1 MITLSDVRRT
11 LPVLALAAA
20 LAGCDDLLDVE
31 QPGLITEEDTKGNTA
46 LLEPIVNDAEG
57 EYHAAFNWMANSGA
71 ALSDEALFGHGWS
84 PWEEY
89 DNRDVTPAGGAW
101 DGIGYGYIARSRVAG
116 TRAVDRVKALAG
128 SQELLAR
135 ALTYAGF
142 STILAADYMC
152 EVVLNGGAPLTPT
165 VAYDSAIALLIPA
178 VAAATAANRTDLTNL
193 ANVGIAR
200 SYLNQG
206 NYAKAAEFAAK
217 VAADF
222 AAWVKFV
229 DADFGQWSDRY
240 NLYARTSGFKD
251 ATEFSLGLDPVM
263 WATLRDLRVPFRAD
277 STTPMFT
284 SKPYQRRSYVP
295 YIPSSFGAPGDPQGR
310 QWTPGNTNLIPGD
323 ASIRFASGLE
333 AQYILAE
340 AALHNVGTWT
350 QAQVAAFIDARR
362 AVGAGSSDPYAGT
375 DLKAELGR
383 QRMLDFYFAGYR
395 VPDLI
400 RYQKFDGAD
409 LWPKGKIGGF
419 PSDAPYTYGNTTC
432 LPVALSELT
441 SNPNAG
447 N

>member
-1 MITLSDVRRT
+1 MITLSDVRRM

-20 LAGCDDLLDVE
+20 FAGCDDLLDVD
-31 QPGLITEEDTKGNTA
+31 QPGLITDEDSRGNRA
-46 LLEPIVNDAEG
+46 LLEAIVNDAEG

-71 ALSDEALFGHGWS
+71 AMSDEGLFGHGWS

-101 DGIGYGYIARSRVAG
+101 DGIGYGYVARSRVAG
-116 TRAVDRVKALAG
+116 TRAVERVEGLSG

-152 EVVLNGGAPLTPT
+152 EVVLNGGAPITPAA
-165 VAYDSAIALLIPA
+165 AYDSAIALLTPA
-178 VAAATAANRTDLTNL
+178 VTAATAANRSDLSNL

-206 NYAKAAEFAAK
+206 SYAKAAEFAAK
-217 VAADF
+217 VSVSF

-229 DADFGQWSDRY
+229 DADFGQWSDKY
-240 NLYARTSGFKD
+240 NLYARTSGFKS

-263 WATLRDLRVPFRAD
+263 WATLRDLRVPFQTD

-295 YIPSSFGAPGDPQGR
+295 FIPSSFGG
-310 QWTPGNTNLIPGD
+310 WTPGNTNLIPGD
-323 ASIRFASGLE
+323 AAIRFASGLE

-340 AALHNVGTWT
+340 AALHNAGPWT
-350 QAQVAAFIDARR
+350 QAQVQAFIDARR
-362 AVGAGSSDPYAGT
+362 AVGAGSSDPYTGS
-375 DLKAELGR
+375 DLKAELRR
-383 QRMLDFYFAGYR
+383 QRLLDFYFAGYR

-400 RYQKFDGAD
+400 RYQKFDSSD

-432 LPVALSELT
+432 LPIALSELT
-441 SNPNAG
+441 SNPNTG